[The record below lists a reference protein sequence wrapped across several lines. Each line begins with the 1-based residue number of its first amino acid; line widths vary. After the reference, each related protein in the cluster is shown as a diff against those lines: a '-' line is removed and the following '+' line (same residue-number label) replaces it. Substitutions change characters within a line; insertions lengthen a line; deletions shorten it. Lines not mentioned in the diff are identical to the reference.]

1 MQQPFKNCILTDH
14 IDTLF
19 YLIQQQQTKQNHTI
33 ARGEDMIRGLIERSH
48 RHPDM
53 FSLFW
58 KLVGITDV
66 KSFLSYFKQRPSLY
80 PHREIQSS
88 SFIGEQQSLLIPDFI
103 TKNHSTLSGLGLQ
116 YLDFF
121 AIWYGAI
128 HDLSPAFKKYCKENN
143 ISVKNI
149 ISQTH
154 RLSQNN
160 ILLESGS
167 FAFLNIVT
175 TLMKNL
181 SLQAD
186 EIAML
191 SITTSQEID
200 TLIQAF
206 GVQSEQQFIEDS
218 DGKLFPHNNYES
230 DVIDQ
235 EDQENIASANTDKK
249 AKEKKLMVDI
259 YGTDLTNEAKEGR
272 LDPVIGR
279 QQEIEQMTY
288 TLLRK
293 TKSNPLLI

>member
-1 MQQPFKNCILTDH
+1 MQKPFINCIIADH

-19 YLIQQQQTKQNHTI
+19 YLIQQQQIKQHHTI

-48 RHPDM
+48 RHPEM
-53 FSLFW
+53 FGIFW
-58 KLVGITDV
+58 KLVGV
-66 KSFLSYFKQRPSLY
+66 EQAKVLLHYFKTYSSQY
-80 PHREIQSS
+80 PTPDVTSIDFLGTH
-88 SFIGEQQSLLIPDFI
+88 QSLQIPEFI
-103 TKNHSTLSGLGLQ
+103 LKNHNILSNQGLKH
-116 YLDFF
+116 LDFF
-121 AIWYGAI
+121 AVWYGAL
-128 HDLSPAFKKYCKENN
+128 HDLSPTFKKYCKENN

-154 RLSQNN
+154 RLSENN

-175 TLMKNL
+175 TLMKRL
-181 SLQAD
+181 SLEAD

-206 GVQSEQQFIEDS
+206 GIQSEQQFIEDS

-235 EDQENIASANTDKK
+235 EDQETTPTSTTDKK
-249 AKEKKLMVDI
+249 TKEKKLMVDI
-259 YGTDLTNEAKEGR
+259 YGTDLTHEAKEGR
-272 LDPVIGR
+272 LDPVI
-279 QQEIEQMTY
+279 
-288 TLLRK
+288 
-293 TKSNPLLI
+293 